1 MNHHVEK
8 QLRSTET
15 ENRIVSVLENPEQM
29 MVTLIVVPMSAPR
42 DRTGL
47 PVTSYADDD
56 LANATW
62 EDAEWQ

>member
-8 QLRSTET
+8 QGRSPQTD
-15 ENRIVSVLENPEQM
+15 NRLVSILENPEQM
-29 MVTLIVVPMSAPR
+29 TVTLIVVPMPAPQHH
-42 DRTGL
+42 TGR

-56 LANATW
+56 LAHATW

>member
-8 QLRSTET
+8 QGRSPAT
-15 ENRIVSVLENPEQM
+15 ENRLASILENPEQIL
-29 MVTLIVVPMSAPR
+29 VTLIVVPLSAPR
-42 DRTGL
+42 DLTGL
-47 PVTSYADDD
+47 PVASYADDD

>member
-8 QLRSTET
+8 QRRSPVT
-15 ENRIVSVLENPEQM
+15 ENRLSSMLENVEQM
-29 MVTLIVVPMSAPR
+29 AVTLIVVPMPAPC

-47 PVTSYADDD
+47 PATGYGDED

>member
-8 QLRSTET
+8 QLRSSDTES
-15 ENRIVSVLENPEQM
+15 RLSSMLENAKQM
-29 MVTLIVVPMSAPR
+29 AVTIVVVPMPAPQ